1 MTFWSTDVSD
11 SNCQYCV
18 TPCLETY
25 EIVMKCTMVLGT
37 GLDVCQSQEIMGF
50 SSTGDQVR
58 RNRRIRL
65 ALQRSLWLRI
75 ALETVKVF
83 GQFTA

>member
-1 MTFWSTDVSD
+1 
-11 SNCQYCV
+11 
-18 TPCLETY
+18 
-25 EIVMKCTMVLGT
+25 MVLGT

-50 SSTGDQVR
+50 ASTGDQVR
-58 RNRRIRL
+58 RISL

-75 ALETVKVF
+75 ALDTVKVF

>member
-1 MTFWSTDVSD
+1 
-11 SNCQYCV
+11 
-18 TPCLETY
+18 
-25 EIVMKCTMVLGT
+25 MVLGT

>member
-1 MTFWSTDVSD
+1 
-11 SNCQYCV
+11 
-18 TPCLETY
+18 
-25 EIVMKCTMVLGT
+25 MKCTMVLGT

-58 RNRRIRL
+58 RIRL